1 MTMKTVT
8 PTQEEMKSR
17 IARFKELKPRGAHF
31 EKEWGIPFE
40 VIRLINPK
48 ANYVVMAPKSVG
60 GHLSPSPAVVGG
72 DKGVMRIGIAECTP
86 GDGPALHV
94 HWKTHETFMPLSG
107 RWELQWGDEGQEK
120 VVLEPF
126 DLFAV
131 PPAVTRRFVN
141 VSDHDAHLLVIIQG
155 QPEDFDDVGLS
166 PAWGQKIVDKHGQA
180 MLDKLIGH
188 GWRFTLE
195 APDSEADRI
204 NAARA

>member
-1 MTMKTVT
+1 
-8 PTQEEMKSR
+8 
-17 IARFKELKPRGAHF
+17 
-31 EKEWGIPFE
+31 
-40 VIRLINPK
+40 
-48 ANYVVMAPKSVG
+48 
-60 GHLSPSPAVVGG
+60 
-72 DKGVMRIGIAECTP
+72 
-86 GDGPALHV
+86 V

-107 RWELQWGDEGQEK
+107 RWEVQWGDEGQEK

-141 VSDHDAHLLVIIQG
+141 VSDQNAHLLVIIQG

-166 PAWGQKIVDKHGQA
+166 PLWGQKIVDKHGQG
-180 MLDKLIGH
+180 MLDKLISH

-195 APDSEADRI
+195 APEADAPRI